1 MALQHHF
8 VVIVE
13 DGKIYLDTEATDR
26 ELKGWSI
33 WNTDIN
39 EWQETYDHEIEN
51 EKAQELLWDKLNK
64 ENA

>member
-13 DGKIYLDTEATDR
+13 DGKMSIDDDTTDF
-26 ELKGWSI
+26 KFYDGSV
-33 WNTDIN
+33 WNTEIFDWEPN
-39 EWQETYDHEIEN
+39 YDHATQNEN
-51 EKAQELLWDKLNK
+51 ARELLWNAINK

>member
-39 EWQETYDHEIEN
+39 EWQETSDHAIEN
-51 EKAQELLWDKLNK
+51 EKAQELLWDKLHK

>member
-13 DGKIYLDTEATDR
+13 DGKMSIDDDTTDH
-26 ELKGWSI
+26 KFYDGSV
-33 WNTDIN
+33 WNTEIFDWEPN
-39 EWQETYDHEIEN
+39 YDYGTEN
-51 EKAQELLWDKLNK
+51 ETARELLWNAINK